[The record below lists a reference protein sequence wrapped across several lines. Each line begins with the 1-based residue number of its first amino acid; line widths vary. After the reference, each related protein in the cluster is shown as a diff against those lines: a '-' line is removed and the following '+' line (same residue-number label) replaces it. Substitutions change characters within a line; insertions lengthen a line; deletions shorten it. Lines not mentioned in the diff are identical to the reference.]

1 MKGNAP
7 LEKLELGPPPSI
19 PKRSVALSWQKDGPI
34 STEAPETFVYISRVF
49 RTTSH
54 KIQTSPTINAV
65 QNSYPAVSLTISS
78 K

>member
-34 STEAPETFVYISRVF
+34 
-49 RTTSH
+49 
-54 KIQTSPTINAV
+54 
-65 QNSYPAVSLTISS
+65 
-78 K
+78 